1 MIGVCVPPK
10 GRGLEPTF
18 FLLILLSDQGSL
30 GSGPSWP
37 GQSWIPEQEA
47 ARGHGGEGN
56 TLNDEGD
63 YFSCDFDREAQ
74 TVELGLCPL
83 PSGRDKMS

>member
-1 MIGVCVPPK
+1 M
-10 GRGLEPTF
+10 
-18 FLLILLSDQGSL
+18 
-30 GSGPSWP
+30 
-37 GQSWIPEQEA
+37 
-47 ARGHGGEGN
+47 
-56 TLNDEGD
+56 NDEGD